1 MSLVDEKNVVARR
14 IEKAPQVHGGVEQ
27 IIVVPDDYVTPLAQV
42 QPQLKRADP
51 VPPGSLGQ
59 GGPVIGDGAVQQV
72 GQRILQ
78 PLVVAVG
85 VGASLRQAGGTAL
98 SILAQAGLLL
108 GRKGHAAQGKRR
120 ICRPQTGQ
128 RILSS
133 GLCRVAG
140 GQVED
145 LFSLALAHGFQGREE
160 GAHRFADAGGCL
172 AEQPGTA
179 LLLCLARST
188 GAIDL
193 PGKGTLP
200 GTVGRKRK
208 LQGPKAPVPGFHPVQ
223 LPPCPGKIL
232 PQQVVEKRIQLSGG
246 EVPGIADDLI
256 GVDLVIGQPDIQ
268 CFQLPLLGADGPVD
282 HALRP
287 VAGVHVL
294 RDGIGGRGGGLDL
307 VDDHRAVLIGKNA
320 VGTALDGEPDS
331 LHRPLCRE
339 EHLGGVA
346 FTRCLLEPAVDASA
360 LVGPVKAGKAAVDTA
375 GAEQELHQLPDRETD
390 GWHGVHFLS
399 LEILRFS
406 QAVQNRAYPRP
417 RIF

>member
-1 MSLVDEKNVVARR
+1 M
-14 IEKAPQVHGGVEQ
+14 
-27 IIVVPDDYVTPLAQV
+27 
-42 QPQLKRADP
+42 
-51 VPPGSLGQ
+51 
-59 GGPVIGDGAVQQV
+59 
-72 GQRILQ
+72 
-78 PLVVAVG
+78 
-85 VGASLRQAGGTAL
+85 
-98 SILAQAGLLL
+98 
-108 GRKGHAAQGKRR
+108 
-120 ICRPQTGQ
+120 
-128 RILSS
+128 
-133 GLCRVAG
+133 
-140 GQVED
+140 
-145 LFSLALAHGFQGREE
+145 
-160 GAHRFADAGGCL
+160 
-172 AEQPGTA
+172 
-179 LLLCLARST
+179 
-188 GAIDL
+188 
-193 PGKGTLP
+193 
-200 GTVGRKRK
+200 
-208 LQGPKAPVPGFHPVQ
+208 QGPKAPVPGFHPVQ